1 LKHQEVTM
9 SAKENDQN
17 SSAEYKTG
25 GWRAHYVLIVCTLLY
40 VINYMDRQV
49 FAVILQPMKID
60 LKLTDAQCGLAST
73 VLILG
78 MAFFS
83 FPVSH
88 LIDRWSRR
96 KAIGIMAILWSGF
109 TFATGLAKNFTG
121 VLIPRAFVGLG
132 EAGFVPG
139 GTAMISASYPKER
152 RGWAMGIFHIA
163 IPLGAAAGVILGGLI
178 SAKMGWRAP
187 FLFFAIPGV
196 ILGIMAF
203 FMKDYKTADDTGTP
217 GGIKNFFIALRN
229 VLRLPTMRWYYLALG
244 IAVFMTSSVLVW
256 LPSLMMRMLNISEDK
271 AGLLF
276 GAIGLAA
283 IIGAPLGGFLADF
296 WQKKN
301 PRGRMYIPAVAYIIG
316 GSLLI
321 VVILT
326 RFSPLGI
333 ALAVLYGVAAAMAMP
348 AIAAISQDVVPV
360 AHKGLSMGMAIFAQ
374 YMLGGAWGPYVVG
387 AVSDSLG
394 GGADGLGI
402 AVALCGAFGLLAG
415 VLFLVAARTYPEDSQ
430 KVKDEAILAE

>member
-1 LKHQEVTM
+1 M
-9 SAKENDQN
+9 GANENDQN
-17 SSAEYKTG
+17 SSLAYKTG

-60 LKLTDAQCGLAST
+60 LGLTDAQCGLAST
-73 VLILG
+73 VLIFG

-83 FPVSH
+83 FPISH

-96 KAIGIMAILWSGF
+96 KAIGIMALLWSGF
-109 TFATGLAKNFTG
+109 TFATGLAKNFTA

-178 SAKMGWRAP
+178 SARMGWRAP
-187 FLFFAIPGV
+187 FIFFAIPGV

-203 FMKDYKTADDTGTP
+203 FMKDYKTAEDAGAQ

-283 IIGAPLGGFLADF
+283 VIGAPLGGFLADF

-301 PRGRMYIPAVAYIIG
+301 PRGRMYIPAVAYIAG
-316 GSLLI
+316 GALLI
-321 VVILT
+321 VVIIL

-333 ALAVLYGVAAAMAMP
+333 ALAVLYGIAAAMAMP

-360 AHKGLSMGMAIFAQ
+360 AHKGLSMGLAIFAQ
-374 YMLGGAWGPYVVG
+374 YMFGGAWGPYVVG
-387 AVSDSLG
+387 AVSDALG
-394 GGADGLGI
+394 GGAEGLSI
-402 AVALCGAFGLLAG
+402 AVALCGAFGVVAG

>member
-1 LKHQEVTM
+1 M

-60 LKLTDAQCGLAST
+60 LGLTDAQCGLAST

-203 FMKDYKTADDTGTP
+203 FMKDYKTVDDTGTQ

-256 LPSLMMRMLNISEDK
+256 LPSLMMRMLNISEAK

-333 ALAVLYGVAAAMAMP
+333 ALAVLYGIAAAMAMP

-360 AHKGLSMGMAIFAQ
+360 AHKGLSMGLAIFAQ

-387 AVSDSLG
+387 AVSDALG
-394 GGADGLGI
+394 GGAEGLGI

>member
-1 LKHQEVTM
+1 M

-60 LKLTDAQCGLAST
+60 LGLTDAQCGLAST

-203 FMKDYKTADDTGTP
+203 FMKDYKTVDDTGTQ

-256 LPSLMMRMLNISEDK
+256 LPSLMMRMLNISEAT

-333 ALAVLYGVAAAMAMP
+333 ALAVLYGIAAAMAMP

-360 AHKGLSMGMAIFAQ
+360 AHKGLSMGLAIFAQ

-387 AVSDSLG
+387 AVSDALG
-394 GGADGLGI
+394 GGAEGLGI
-402 AVALCGAFGLLAG
+402 AVALCGVFGLLAG

>member
-1 LKHQEVTM
+1 M

-60 LKLTDAQCGLAST
+60 LGLTDAQCGLAST

-203 FMKDYKTADDTGTP
+203 FMKDYKTADDTGTQ

>member
-1 LKHQEVTM
+1 M

-83 FPVSH
+83 FPISH

-203 FMKDYKTADDTGTP
+203 FMKDYKTVDDTGTQ

-256 LPSLMMRMLNISEDK
+256 LPSLMMRMLNISEAK

-316 GSLLI
+316 GLLLI

-333 ALAVLYGVAAAMAMP
+333 ALAVLYGIAAAMAMP

-360 AHKGLSMGMAIFAQ
+360 AHKGLSMGLAIFAQ

-387 AVSDSLG
+387 AVSDALG
-394 GGADGLGI
+394 GGAEGLGI
-402 AVALCGAFGLLAG
+402 AVALCGVFGLLAG